1 MEKLSCKLR
10 KFSGGWSLNGVYVIS
25 GSILCNHI
33 TMSKSFTQTIISLT
47 EKKVQ
52 KNNICI
58 SYLVIVF
65 IAYFWF
71 PRKSFILVPI
81 LCVFSNYLLHYLIK
95 CWENWVFIQRLPSWR
110 HLHIQCLNIMNSFL
124 LCVSFRNKTLFSYT
138 MK

>member
-65 IAYFWF
+65 MPTFDFLEKVLFLYQSYVFF
-71 PRKSFILVPI
+71 PIT
-81 LCVFSNYLLHYLIK
+81 LLHYLIK
-95 CWENWVFIQRLPSWR
+95 C
-110 HLHIQCLNIMNSFL
+110 
-124 LCVSFRNKTLFSYT
+124 
-138 MK
+138 